1 MDRETARAE
10 LRGRLTEYVEQI
22 TEKSKGKNMYVCPL
36 PGCHSGTGKN
46 RTGAFSI
53 DPKDPAKWR
62 CFACGK
68 GGDIFDLVSLKENL
82 TDYNSQLAR
91 LSTLFGVSVDREG
104 GAQIAAA
111 KAQHRAEPPK
121 QTAQPQDYTA
131 FFAEAQ
137 AHITD
142 TDYWSKRG
150 LSLETVKRF
159 GLGYVSNWKHP
170 DRPNMY
176 PSARLIIPTG
186 QGSYIA
192 RATDPETENRY
203 INVGATDLFEAVGD
217 IESCRR
223 IYIVEGAIDA
233 MSIAEAGGRAIALN
247 SVANWR
253 KFVEQIAPNG
263 RYKEIHHQLPVIIIA
278 LDNDAKGEETA
289 ALLADALTNRE
300 KPFYPVPC
308 VRYNPSG
315 DYKDPNEAL
324 VKDREGF
331 INAVKYGITAPP
343 DTLNS
348 VNERKAY
355 MKTSALHHLQAFING
370 ISESANTP
378 PTSTGFK
385 NLDKILDGGLY
396 EGLYFIGAISSL
408 GKTTLV
414 MQIADQI
421 AQNGR
426 DVLIFSLEMARSE
439 LMAKSISRHTME
451 LTLKSGGDT
460 RNAKTA
466 RGIMDGARYANYS
479 IEEHQLINDA
489 IDVYANY
496 AERIYINEGVGDI
509 GWRQIRD
516 TVEKHIKYTGST
528 PIVIIDYLQ
537 ITEPEDIRASDKQ
550 NTDKAVLELQRM
562 SREYK
567 LPVIGISS
575 FNRAN
580 YKTKVSMES
589 FKESG
594 AIEYSSDVL
603 IGLQLE
609 GTGETG
615 FDANEAKAK
624 DPRTVELVIL
634 KNRNGQTGNKTVF
647 NYYPRFN
654 LFEEA

>member
-1 MDRETARAE
+1 MNRETARAE
-10 LRGRLTEYVEQI
+10 IRGRLTEYVEQI
-22 TEKSKGKNMYVCPL
+22 TEKSKGKNMYICPL
-36 PGCHSGTGKN
+36 CQSGTGKN

-62 CFACGK
+62 CFACGA

-91 LSTLFGVSVDREG
+91 LSTLFGVSVDRES

-111 KAQHRAEPPK
+111 KVQHRTEPPK

-186 QGSYIA
+186 RGSYIA
-192 RATDPETENRY
+192 RATDPETKNRY

-217 IESCRR
+217 TESCRR

-247 SVANWR
+247 SVSNWR
-253 KFVEQIAPNG
+253 KLAEQIAPNG
-263 RYKEIHHQLPVIIIA
+263 IYKEIHHQLPVIIIA

-300 KPFYPVPC
+300 KPLYPVPC

-385 NLDKILDGGLY
+385 NLDKLLDGGLY

-466 RGIMDGARYANYS
+466 RGITDGARYAGYS
-479 IEEHQLINDA
+479 SEEHLLISEA
-489 IDVYANY
+489 ISEYSKYADKVF
-496 AERIYINEGVGDI
+496 ISEGVGDI

-516 TVEKHIKYTGST
+516 TVEKHIKYTGAV
-528 PIVIIDYLQ
+528 PVVIIDYLQ
-537 ITEPEDIRASDKQ
+537 ITEPEDIRATDKQ
-550 NTDKAVLELQRM
+550 NTDKAVLELKRM
-562 SREYK
+562 SRDYK
-567 LPVIGISS
+567 IPVIGISS
-575 FNRAN
+575 FNRVN

-609 GTGETG
+609 GTGETN
-615 FDANEAKAK
+615 FDVNEAKAR
-624 DPRTVELVIL
+624 DPRTVEFVIL
-634 KNRNGQTGNKTVF
+634 KNRNGQTGGKTVF
-647 NYYPRFN
+647 NYYPKFN
-654 LFEEA
+654 LFTEA